1 MINEMSQYYPRI
13 KILVILALVSTLVPS
28 CSGNS
33 SQNAMG
39 GNSTPTSTP
48 LQVDQLSIS
57 FDASVPQAL
66 IQAVDANSPIKIAED
81 GANGDI
87 KVLPDQGAGE
97 IEWIFALA
105 APFPTVADD
114 VNSSHLRDFWSG
126 DRSEFT
132 GVEKILVTEETAL
145 AIENLWGEPDPDH
158 IVVMDKERIL
168 NQCWEEANTWAIVP
182 FEELVPQWKV
192 MHIDGQSPLD
202 KELDTQS
209 YPLTVRYGIQADQ
222 NVMRALEQANIE
234 PSDWIPYTN
243 RDPQKM
249 TILIMTGVTALVR
262 NTAKK
267 MEEKGITYP
276 AEEIKGL
283 LEDADLLHISNEI
296 AFSENCNSPEKGGI
310 RFCSDPQYIQLL
322 EYIGTDIVELT
333 GNHLLDYGTEPF
345 FYTLDLYH
353 ARGWKYYGAGED
365 LDAARQP
372 ITLEHNGNQIAF
384 LGCNIAGPMSTF
396 ATTKKA
402 GVATCKFDLLE
413 EQITALKASGHIVIL
428 TIQHNEYYRI
438 LPPGDQQRD
447 FKKGA
452 ETGADIVSG
461 SQAHYPQTFIFIGD
475 SFVHYGLGNFFFDQ
489 MDEPKK
495 GTRQE
500 FIDKHVFYEGHH
512 ISTELISAML
522 EDYSQPRPMTPEER
536 ESLLQDVLKYVKW
549 ISLE

>member
-1 MINEMSQYYPRI
+1 M
-13 KILVILALVSTLVPS
+13 
-28 CSGNS
+28 GS
-33 SQNAMG
+33 SL
-39 GNSTPTSTP
+39 TPTTP
-48 LQVDQLSIS
+48 LQVDQLTIS
-57 FDASVPQAL
+57 FDASVPEAL
-66 IQAVDANSPIKIAED
+66 IQSVDVNSPIKIAED
-81 GANGDI
+81 GANGDL

-97 IEWIFALA
+97 IEWIFALV

-132 GVEKILVTEETAL
+132 SVEKILVIEETAL

-158 IVVMDKERIL
+158 IGLADRENIL
-168 NQCWEEANTWAIVP
+168 TRCWEEANTWAIVP

-192 MHIDGQSPLD
+192 MRIDGQSPLD
-202 KELDTQS
+202 KNLDTQS
-209 YPLTVRYGIQADQ
+209 YPLTVRYGIQGDQ
-222 NVMRALEQANIE
+222 NLIQALEQANIE
-234 PSDWIPYTN
+234 PNDWIPYTN
-243 RDPQKM
+243 RDPDKM

-276 AEEIKGL
+276 AEEIKGV

-296 AFSENCNSPEKGGI
+296 AFGENCNSPEKGGI
-310 RFCSDPQYIQLL
+310 RFCSAPEFIELL
-322 EYIGTDIVELT
+322 EYIGTDVVELT
-333 GNHLLDYGTEPF
+333 GNHLLDYGAEPF
-345 FYTLDLYH
+345 LYTLNLYQEK
-353 ARGWKYYGAGED
+353 GGKYYGAGEN
-365 LDAARQP
+365 LESAREP
-372 ITLEHNGNQIAF
+372 VVIEHNGNKIAF

-396 ATTKKA
+396 ATTTKA

-413 EQITALKASGHIVIL
+413 EQITVLKASGYIVIL

-447 FKKGA
+447 FKRGA
-452 ETGADIVSG
+452 EAGADIVSG

-500 FIDKHVFYEGHH
+500 FIDKHVFYEGRH
-512 ISTELISAML
+512 ISTELITAML
-522 EDYSQPRPMTPEER
+522 EDYSQPRPMTREER
-536 ESLLQDVLKYVKW
+536 GSLLRDVLKYVKW
-549 ISLE
+549 TALE